1 MGSVPRQDHALAAA
15 RDPGRRRDGRPLI
28 LVEEVPHIGR
38 SRWFHGWPFDDR
50 VWLQTRRLVVLNLV
64 VEADRQGGEDG
75 QDGDAPNDGP
85 DEVGG
90 DGTALGEGPHGVGGP
105 GDGLDVGEGLQPAGH
120 ALGRGEDRAG
130 EHQRED
136 GQEAGELRGF
146 RVGDGEPDE
155 GEHPGQGV
163 AEQQGDD
170 DGGHGGQE
178 AVVETEADGR
188 ADDDHQQDHEDV
200 ADQVGDGSSGQDGR
214 AGHGQ
219 GPEPVDDAFAHVLG
233 QADRGGGGAEHDR
246 LHDDARDQVVHVADP
261 RDVDGAAE
269 DVAEQQHEH
278 DRLDGGEDQQLG
290 GAGDAGQ
297 VTAGDDHGVGE
308 DGRARE
314 PDGLDRG
321 QPLRL
326 RWRQGGAGRDG
337 GHAAL
342 RAGRGVRGVVVSGA
356 ARSSSPVLRP
366 VSDRNTS
373 SSEGRRSPRSTG
385 TIPAV
390 SRRRR
395 AAIRSRTGSQTG
407 MVICAWAWSMA
418 GGPQP
423 MPRSA
428 AVAWSSSAAGTSTAI
443 RSLPSRALSSS
454 EVPEAITWPRSMTTL
469 WSASWSASSR
479 YWVVSS
485 TVVPPATRSRMKD
498 HMSSRVRGSSPVVGS
513 SRIRTRGRPTRLRTV
528 SGSFCTSTPLIRAR
542 PVSGASRVAKIR
554 TRVVLPAPF
563 GPSRPCTVPAGT
575 LMSTPASALVS
586 PKDLLMPSTSIM
598 APRPGELVV
607 VIVM

>member
-1 MGSVPRQDHALAAA
+1 MGSTSSSTVRGRPSRRPWAWAARRAVEGALA
-15 RDPGRRRDGRPLI
+15 
-28 LVEEVPHIGR
+28 
-38 SRWFHGWPFDDR
+38 GWEP
-50 VWLQTRRLVVLNLV
+50 VQAGASVGLGTRRLAVLNLAAP
-64 VEADRQGGEDG
+64 ADRHWGEDG

-90 DGTALGEGPHGVGGP
+90 DGTAFGEGPDGVGGP

-120 ALGRGEDRAG
+120 ASDRGEDRAG
-130 EHQRED
+130 EHKRED
-136 GQEAGELRGF
+136 GQEAGELRGL

-155 GEHPGQGV
+155 GEHPGQAV
-163 AEQQGDD
+163 SEQQGDK

-200 ADQVGDGSSGQDGR
+200 AYQIGDGSSGQDGR

-219 GPEPVDDAFAHVLG
+219 RPEPVDDALAHVLG

-246 LHDDARDQVVHVADP
+246 LHDDPRDQEVDVADP
-261 RDVDGAAE
+261 GDVDGAAE

-290 GAGDAGQ
+290 GAGDVGQ
-297 VTAGDDHGVGE
+297 VATGDDQGVGE

-314 PDGLDRG
+314 PDRLDRG
-321 QPLRL
+321 QALRL
-326 RWRQGGAGRDG
+326 RWREGGDGRDG

-342 RAGRGVRGVVVSGA
+342 RAGWGVRGVVVSGA
-356 ARSSSPVLRP
+356 ARSSSPVPRP

-390 SRRRR
+390 SRMRR
-395 AAIRSRTGSQTG
+395 ATIRSRTGSQTG

-418 GGPQP
+418 GAPQP
-423 MPRSA
+423 MPLSA
-428 AVAWSSSAAGTSTAI
+428 AVARSSSAAGTSTAI

-454 EVPEAITWPRSMTTL
+454 EVPEAITLPRSMTTL
-469 WSASWSASSR
+469 WFASWSASSR

-485 TVVPPATRSRMKD
+485 TVVPPATRSRMND

-513 SRIRTRGRPTRLRTV
+513 SRIRTWGRPTRL
-528 SGSFCTSTPLIRAR
+528 
-542 PVSGASRVAKIR
+542 
-554 TRVVLPAPF
+554 
-563 GPSRPCTVPAGT
+563 
-575 LMSTPASALVS
+575 
-586 PKDLLMPSTSIM
+586 
-598 APRPGELVV
+598 APRSRRRRMPPE
-607 VIVM
+607 